1 VWGQKV
7 MHENIPASEISC
19 TNGQDERVR
28 VMVVNVTFN
37 NFSAI
42 SEYPV
47 NPTDLP
53 YVTDKLYHIMLY
65 RVTSTERDSNSQKD
79 ERVMKKL
86 RLVISK

>member
-53 YVTDKLYHIMLY
+53 
-65 RVTSTERDSNSQKD
+65 
-79 ERVMKKL
+79 
-86 RLVISK
+86 